1 MFTLPELAFAYD
13 ALEPHID
20 TATMHLHHD
29 KHHATYI
36 TNLNTA
42 LENFPEYQNMPLEE
56 LLASIS
62 SLPETLRT
70 PVTNNGGGHANHTLF
85 WESLTPGGASQPQ
98 GSLKEALEA
107 SFGSIP
113 QFQEEM
119 SKKALT
125 VFGSGWVWLVMH
137 EGALQIITT
146 PNQNSPLMT
155 GDIPLLG
162 IDVWEH
168 AYYLLY
174 NNRRADYLSAVW
186 HVINWDRID
195 ERYRQNS

>member
-56 LLASIS
+56 LLTSIN

-174 NNRRADYLSAVW
+174 NNRRADYLSAIW

>member
-1 MFTLPELAFAYD
+1 MFTLPELPYSYD

>member
-42 LENFPEYQNMPLEE
+42 FENFPEYQNMPLEE
-56 LLASIS
+56 LLSSIN

-107 SFGSIP
+107 SFGSIA

-174 NNRRADYLSAVW
+174 NNRRADYLSAIW

>member
-56 LLASIS
+56 LLTSIN

-107 SFGSIP
+107 SFGSIA

-174 NNRRADYLSAVW
+174 NNRRADYLSAIW